1 MKRPILTLSLLMACW
16 CLALAQ
22 QKPQYT
28 QYMFNNYLLNPAVS
42 GIENYTDM
50 RAGYRSQWTGLE
62 GAPVTSYLSVNMPLG
77 DRFLYGDPMSMQGEN
92 QNPLSRLATQDY
104 MAAEPHHGVGIIA
117 MTDRAGPINQTSIN
131 GTYAYHLG
139 LTSKLNLSVGV
150 SAGINRITLDVSQ
163 VKLENPDD
171 PAIYNGNNSQYRP
184 DVGMGVWAYSGQYY
198 FGVSVQQ
205 LIKQTITFGDRSV
218 YNQGKTVPHYFFTG
232 GVKVFL
238 DDDITLLPSALFKLV
253 SPAPASFDINLKL
266 AFSNKFWVGGSYR
279 HNDAKSAMLGL
290 NLSKVINLG
299 YAYDFTSS
307 NLRTVSNG
315 THEIVL
321 AILFNNRYNV
331 SSAQRSW

>member
-1 MKRPILTLSLLMACW
+1 MKRYILTLSLLCICCCAGM
-16 CLALAQ
+16 AQ
-22 QKPQYT
+22 QRPQYT
-28 QYMFNNYLLNPAVS
+28 QYTFNNYLLNPAVS
-42 GIENYTDM
+42 GIENYTDF

-77 DRFLYGDPMSMQGEN
+77 ERFLYGDPTSMSGES
-92 QNPLSRLATQDY
+92 QNPLSRLATRDY
-104 MAAEPHHGVGIIA
+104 LAAEPHHGVGA
-117 MTDRAGPINQTSIN
+117 MVITDRAGPINQTSLSA
-131 GTYAYHLG
+131 TYAYHLG
-139 LTSKLNLSVGV
+139 ITSKLNLSVGV
-150 SAGINRITLDVSQ
+150 LAGVNRISLDVSQ

-171 PAIYNGNNSQYRP
+171 PAVYNGNNSQYKP
-184 DVGMGVWAYSGQYY
+184 DVGLGVWAYSGDFYV
-198 FGVSVQQ
+198 GASVQQ
-205 LIKQTITFGDRSV
+205 LIKQTLSFGNRSV

-232 GVKVFL
+232 GMKVYL
-238 DDDITLLPSALFKLV
+238 DDDITLLPSVLFKV
-253 SPAPASFDINLKL
+253 VNPAPASFDINLKL

-279 HNDAKSAMLGL
+279 HNDAKAAMLGI